1 MVFYLLLGFLAFAAV
16 GWLKRKQLLKLPT
29 WRLGAG
35 ALSIAAFSGA
45 LYCGI
50 RNMWVPALVLGVIG
64 AWCAISARHPR
75 APARPAAPASRTM
88 TLSEA
93 RSILGVAD
101 GATPAEIKAAYTRL
115 MQRVHPDAGG
125 AAGLATQLNLARDR
139 LLKS

>member
-1 MVFYLLLGFLAFAAV
+1 MLTYLVLGFLAFAAV

-35 ALSIAAFSGA
+35 AASIVAFAGA
-45 LYCGI
+45 LYCGL
-50 RNMWVPALVLGVIG
+50 RAMWIPAIVLGVVG
-64 AWCAISARHPR
+64 CWLAVSARHPR
-75 APARPAAPASRTM
+75 AMGARPAEPSRTM
-88 TLSEA
+88 TLAEA
-93 RSILGVAD
+93 RAILGVTEA
-101 GATPAEIKAAYTRL
+101 ASPAEIKAAYTRL

>member
-1 MVFYLLLGFLAFAAV
+1 MLSYLLLGFLGFAAV
-16 GWLKRKQLLKLPT
+16 GWLQRKRLLKLPT

-45 LYCGI
+45 LYCGL
-50 RNMWVPALVLGVIG
+50 RNQWVAALVLGVVG
-64 AWCAISARHPR
+64 AWAAVSARHPR
-75 APARPAAPASRTM
+75 VQRQAPATPSRAM
-88 TLSEA
+88 TLAEA
-93 RSILGVAD
+93 RSILGVSDTA
-101 GATPAEIKAAYTRL
+101 GPAEIKAAYTRL